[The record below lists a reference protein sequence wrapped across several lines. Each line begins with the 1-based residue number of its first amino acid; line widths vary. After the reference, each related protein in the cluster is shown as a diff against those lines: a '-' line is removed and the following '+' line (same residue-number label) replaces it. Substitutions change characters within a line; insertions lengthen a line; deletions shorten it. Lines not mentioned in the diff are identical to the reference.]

1 VPNRSLELQTGPHK
15 GERHRIVKD
24 RTVIGRHP
32 ACEIVL
38 DVSAVSRQH
47 AVVTRQGSETVIE
60 DLHSRNGTFVNGQQL
75 IGKRVLFEGDEVLIC
90 DQKLVF
96 WSNTPLSADRI
107 EIGESTNI
115 QDLVCLHA
123 DPGLPCTIGDR
134 VTIGHGAIVH
144 GATVE
149 SDCLIGIRAT
159 ILNGAVIGRGTVIA
173 AGALVTEGKL
183 IPPNSLV
190 MGIPAKVVR
199 EASEREAWMIERGWK
214 HYVDIGAK
222 YQQQLASESAHE
234 TT

>member
-1 VPNRSLELQTGPHK
+1 MDDQVDLSFQRNQIGEGCFIAPNATVRGDVRMGRSC
-15 GERHRIVKD
+15 
-24 RTVIGRHP
+24 TVLFG
-32 ACEIVL
+32 
-38 DVSAVSRQH
+38 
-47 AVVTRQGSETVIE
+47 AVVR
-60 DLHSRNGTFVNGQQL
+60 
-75 IGKRVLFEGDEVLIC
+75 GD
-90 DQKLVF
+90 
-96 WSNTPLSADRI
+96 ADRI